1 MAQKFP
7 QAFGPYTLHQLIARG
22 GMAEIYRATMPGIGT
37 FEKVVAIK
45 KILPHLTENEEFITM
60 LIDEAQILV
69 GLNHANIAQVYDLG
83 TIDDSYYIAMEY
95 VHGLDISG
103 VIKDLEKRN
112 QYIPY
117 DHTAYIVSCL
127 CMGLHVAHHASD
139 KEGRPLN
146 IVHRDISPHNV
157 LISFAGDV
165 KVIDFG
171 VAKARSKNTHTKA
184 GVIKGKLLYMA
195 PEQAMAKDIDGRSD
209 LFAAGLVMY
218 KMLTRELPFSGDNEF
233 QIYNNILTKEIVPPK
248 ILNPEI
254 PEELNQICMTLL
266 QREPEKR
273 YQTGYAAKQDLT
285 RALHHIKPGYTPSRL
300 SRFIEDNFSHI
311 VRERQQK
318 AQGNQNGGG
327 QKPAPP
333 RPATPPAPQPQPS
346 PWDNVDN
353 GSTLEQPAPN
363 FGAMGMGGQQA
374 AAERVRTHT
383 GNQYPQQN
391 QYQQQQ
397 QAPMPNQ
404 RTADPG
410 QFATPVPGVNDSGH
424 NAYAQRISTPANG
437 YNNADASFEGNAAG
451 LGAMELPPAQVPPAD
466 NNKKKGIPPILF
478 AVLAMGLLMTGLLA
492 YVMFFSDS
500 DTKTPPDDGIGTIE
514 ANDSKEAAPESDK
527 VANKTDGANEKEVE
541 EAPSDAMIAFNLT
554 SEPEGAEIWSGE
566 DKLGNTP
573 LSMKLPGEEFP
584 LVLEVRNEGYK
595 SEKVILEKT
604 DTDRKLVLAPE
615 VQEESE
621 EGKEGDEKPAAD
633 TKKVEK
639 KPSNS
644 GSSSSKT
651 DSKTDRKPPKDDKK
665 PEKTDKDDGFIDI
678 DFSSKSTNK
687 KKDTK
692 KPDKAEKKPEKK
704 EKIDDVLEGWN

>member
-7 QAFGPYTLHQLIARG
+7 QTFGPYTLHQLIARG

-83 TIDDSYYIAMEY
+83 KIDDSYYIAMEY

-103 VIKDLEKRN
+103 VIKDLEKRG

-266 QREPEKR
+266 QRDMDKR

-311 VRERQQK
+311 VQERQQK
-318 AQGNQNGGG
+318 AQAAQGGG
-327 QKPAPP
+327 QQPP
-333 RPATPPAPQPQPS
+333 PQKPATPPQPQPS
-346 PWDNVDN
+346 PWDKVDN

-363 FGAMGMGGQQA
+363 FAAMGMGQQPM
-374 AAERVRTHT
+374 ERVRTHD
-383 GNQYPQQN
+383 GG
-391 QYQQQQ
+391 QQQYSAQ
-397 QAPMPNQ
+397 NQ

-424 NAYAQRISTPANG
+424 NAYAQRVSTPANG
-437 YNNADASFEGNAAG
+437 FNNPDSSFEGNAAG
-451 LGAMELPPAQVPPAD
+451 LGAMELPPTQLPPPKD
-466 NNKKKGIPPILF
+466 EKKSIPPILF
-478 AVLAMGLLMTGLLA
+478 AVLAMGVLMAGLLSYA
-492 YVMFFSDS
+492 MFFAEDSQPEDNSDLIAPPQ
-500 DTKTPPDDGIGTIE
+500 DDKEKPAADKIANKEQDTPP
-514 ANDSKEAAPESDK
+514 
-527 VANKTDGANEKEVE
+527 VE
-541 EAPSDAMIAFNLT
+541 ETNDEEGGMIAFNLT
-554 SEPEGAEIWSGE
+554 SDPSGAEIWSGE
-566 DKLGNTP
+566 DKLGATP
-573 LSMKLPGEEFP
+573 LEMKLPADEFP
-584 LVLEVRNEGYK
+584 LTLEVRHDGYK
-595 SEKVILEKT
+595 TEEVILEES
-604 DTDRKLVLAPE
+604 DTERKLILAPE
-615 VQEESE
+615 EAQPETPEDTE
-621 EGKEGDEKPAAD
+621 AKKTADKKPAASTNKG
-633 TKKVEK
+633 TKTPRDSSTKRPDK
-639 KPSNS
+639 KPS
-644 GSSSSKT
+644 T
-651 DSKTDRKPPKDDKK
+651 TDKK
-665 PEKTDKDDGFIDI
+665 PAKSDDDGFIDI
-678 DFSSKSTNK
+678 DFSGGGK
-687 KKDTK
+687 KKD
-692 KPDKAEKKPEKK
+692 DKAEKKTEKKPEKK
-704 EKIDDVLEGWN
+704 PENKDKIDDVLDGW